1 MAPARDRLVTAGT
14 TLEGFRE
21 PGLALYSALHGRRLH
36 GAGECWELVTG
47 HLTSVQ
53 RFDVAFAAA
62 RADGFARCVELGPG
76 GTLAAAVRWLARDEV
91 AVTIFRVGGS
101 EEIGC

>member
-1 MAPARDRLVTAGT
+1 MVPARERLAAARAG
-14 TLEGFRE
+14 LGGFRE
-21 PGLALYSALHGRRLH
+21 PARAVYSALHGHRLSTT
-36 GAGECWELVTG
+36 GECWELLTG
-47 HLTSVQ
+47 HLTALQ

-91 AVTIFRVGGS
+91 AVSGFRIDSGG
-101 EEIGC
+101 ETGC